1 MDKTLN
7 FQFRKLTFI
16 KTDSE
21 ELNQL
26 ENTTLMRAVFNE
38 YKQVFPL
45 KKALSKTQYGFT
57 ASAQESGNCRLLRI
71 TDIKEDGINW
81 ATVPFC
87 DCDEIEKY
95 GLDEKDILIAR
106 TGGTTGKTTLIQN
119 IEENSVFASYL
130 IRLSIAENYN
140 PEYIYLFL
148 NSYLFWNQI
157 LELKNGTAQPNV
169 NAVKMTTILF
179 PSCPKEIQDEIVEY
193 KKNKV
198 ITNSILKQAESDFQN
213 INLVHQNL
221 KLILSENEKQT
232 NIISQL
238 KQAILQEAIAGQ
250 LTVEWRT
257 ENPMQKGNPD
267 TDAAALLA
275 KIKAEKQ
282 RLIADGK
289 LKKEKPLAEIAID
302 EIPFCIPDNWVWC
315 RLGEIVNNVADVD
328 HKMPNEVSNGIP
340 YISPRDFYGNNQINF
355 ERAKK
360 ISDDD
365 YNNLSKKVKPEKYD
379 IIFPR
384 YGTIG
389 VCRYIDFDKIFLVSY
404 SCVTIKTNIE
414 FTSPKYIFHYCISP
428 FSKIEIARYTVKTTQ
443 PNVGI
448 ISIKNFL
455 FSLPPLAEQKAIV
468 EKVDKLMNII
478 DRLEQQIKHRKQL
491 AENLMQ
497 TVLREAF
504 E

>member
-87 DCDEIEKY
+87 DCDELEKY

-106 TGGTTGKTTLIQN
+106 TGGTTGKTILIQN

-130 IRLSIAENYN
+130 IRLSVAHNYN

-169 NAVKMTTILF
+169 NAVKMTSILF

-198 ITNSILKQAESDFQN
+198 ITNSVLKQAESDFQN

-232 NIISQL
+232 NIVSQL

-250 LTVEWRT
+250 LTAEWRT

-275 KIKAEKQ
+275 KIKSEKQ
-282 RLIADGK
+282 QLIADGK

-302 EIPFCIPDNWVWC
+302 EIPFSLPKNWKWV
-315 RLGEIVNNVADVD
+315 R
-328 HKMPNEVSNGIP
+328 
-340 YISPRDFYGNNQINF
+340 
-355 ERAKK
+355 
-360 ISDDD
+360 ISDLGHDWGQ
-365 YNNLSKKVKPEKYD
+365 KKPEPTKY
-379 IIFPR
+379 
-384 YGTIG
+384 
-389 VCRYIDFDKIFLVSY
+389 C
-404 SCVTIKTNIE
+404 
-414 FTSPKYIFHYCISP
+414 YC
-428 FSKIEIARYTVKTTQ
+428 
-443 PNVGI
+443 
-448 ISIKNFL
+448 
-455 FSLPPLAEQKAIV
+455 
-468 EKVDKLMNII
+468 
-478 DRLEQQIKHRKQL
+478 
-491 AENLMQ
+491 
-497 TVLREAF
+497 
-504 E
+504 